1 MVKKIKVVDV
11 VSLEPEARNEEQ
23 EPSVNEVHEV
33 NEVNEADKVTNESA
47 INLNELPDIPKP
59 KAKAKP
65 RAKTKT
71 KKEQIEVQP
80 EIQEEPKVEEHK
92 LEEPK
97 VEEKQEPKNGK
108 VKKVI
113 EQVKCPKCDKLMS
126 SKSLR
131 YTHEQNCKGA
141 VAKTEDLPLKRRL
154 KKDPPTSHVEP
165 IQINKEQNKNNDENY
180 IYIYNKIVG
189 ENMNNVNEIEIPEH
203 LKQEVLNTIQRTHL
217 RMKMKEDNLNRLR
230 MNIA

>member
-1 MVKKIKVVDV
+1 MFKKIKVVDV
-11 VSLEPEARNEEQ
+11 VSQEARNEEQ

-33 NEVNEADKVTNESA
+33 DEVNEVNEPDKVTNESP
-47 INLNELPDIPKP
+47 LNELPDIPKP

-80 EIQEEPKVEEHK
+80 EIQEEPKVEEPK
-92 LEEPK
+92 VEEAK

-141 VAKTEDLPLKRRL
+141 VVKTEDLPVKRRL
-154 KKDPPTSHVEP
+154 KKEPPTSHVEP
-165 IQINKEQNKNNDENY
+165 IQINKEQNKNNDKKE
-180 IYIYNKIVG
+180 IYNKIVSK
-189 ENMNNVNEIEIPEH
+189 NMNTVNEIVIPEH
-203 LKQEVLNTIQRTHL
+203 LKQEVLNTIQRTQL
-217 RMKMKEDNLNRLR
+217 RMKMKEDNLNKLR

>member
-11 VSLEPEARNEEQ
+11 VSLESEARNEEQ

-65 RAKTKT
+65 RAKPKT

-80 EIQEEPKVEEHK
+80 EIQEEPKVEEPK
-92 LEEPK
+92 VEAK

-141 VAKTEDLPLKRRL
+141 VVKTEDLPVKRRL
-154 KKDPPTSHVEP
+154 KKEQPTSHVEP
-165 IQINKEQNKNNDENY
+165 IQINKEQNKNNDKKE
-180 IYIYNKIVG
+180 IYNKIVSK
-189 ENMNNVNEIEIPEH
+189 NMNTVNEIVIPEH
-203 LKQEVLNTIQRTHL
+203 LKQEVLNTIQRTQL
-217 RMKMKEDNLNRLR
+217 RMKIKEDNLNKLR